1 MIQER
6 GPMNYGATSDI
17 ELKHIYLLSDST
29 GETVERMARAALSQF
44 RSVEVKLHRF
54 SGLRS
59 TQDLDRAVE
68 MAVSQPGVV
77 IQTLVNPEHA
87 QYLRNLLEVHGLEGV
102 DLITPLLYKLSDH
115 FGIQPQKEP
124 GLLYQLDSEYYRRM
138 EAVNFTVKHDDGQE
152 HRTLHKADIILVGV
166 SRTSK
171 TPLSMYLAHKGY
183 KVANIPLVKGIAP
196 PEELFRVAPEMV
208 VALTIAPERLVQL
221 RSARLRNL
229 MQSPRSSY
237 ADYEK
242 VTEELDDCRRLYR
255 RNPEWLLI
263 DVTCKSVEESAT
275 EILKKLGNPDS

>member
-1 MIQER
+1 MIIGDESS
-6 GPMNYGATSDI
+6 A

-29 GETVERMARAALSQF
+29 GETVERMARAAISQF
-44 RSVEVKLHRF
+44 RNVEVKLHRF

-59 TQDLDRAVE
+59 LDDIERAME
-68 MAVSQPGVV
+68 LAVAQPGV
-77 IQTLVNPEHA
+77 IIHTLVNPEHA
-87 QYLRNLLEVHGLEGV
+87 QYLQDKLESHGMDGV
-102 DLITPLLYKLSDH
+102 DMITPLLYKLSSH

-152 HRTLHKADIILVGV
+152 PRSMDKADIVLVGV

-183 KVANIPLVKGIAP
+183 KVANIPLVKGIEP
-196 PEELFRVAPEMV
+196 PEELFRVPPERV
-208 VALTIAPERLVQL
+208 IALIIEPQRLVQL

-242 VTEELDDCRRLYR
+242 VVEELDACRRLYR
-255 RNPEWLLI
+255 RNPDWLLI
-263 DVTCKSVEESAT
+263 DVTCKSVEESAA
-275 EILKKLGNPDS
+275 EILKKLGHPI